1 MGVCIGKAFVASLRD
16 KRRIHIDGERV
27 TDVTRNPRFVGAAQ
41 SLAALYDMQHDPT
54 LAPRMTFASPVGG
67 APVGLSFIEP
77 RSAADLVRR
86 REMVKLW
93 MDSTCGM
100 LGRSPDFMNVFLTGL
115 ASAADSFGDKDPRF
129 AGAAQSLAALYNMQH
144 DPALAPLVWA
154 EPGQGDRIGPQICG
168 HTIYLWKPGHN

>member
-1 MGVCIGKAFVASLRD
+1 MRGRGRGRWRRSCPASEPFWQEKDMGIRTGKAFLASLRD
-16 KRRIHIDGERV
+16 QRRIHIDGERV

-41 SLAALYDMQHDPT
+41 SLAALYDMQHDPA
-54 LAPRMTFASPVGG
+54 LAPRMTFPSPADG

-77 RSAADLVRR
+77 RSIDDLVRR

-115 ASAADSFGDKDPRF
+115 ASAADTLGDKDAHF
-129 AGAAQSLAALYNMQH
+129 A
-144 DPALAPLVWA
+144 
-154 EPGQGDRIGPQICG
+154 
-168 HTIYLWKPGHN
+168 